1 MMARFQLKN
10 FRLLKNYTQQYMAD
24 QLSISRQQYCKIE
37 NGKAE
42 ALSAG
47 QKKTISELLDL
58 PEDQVDIRGNI
69 TPFQVRPDHRY
80 PDTRKDSQ
88 TEELFAA
95 LIEQNKKLILML
107 EQLSAKLNPART

>member
-42 ALSAG
+42 GLSAR
-47 QKKTISELLDL
+47 QKKMISELLDL
-58 PEDQVDIRGNI
+58 PEDQVDIRGNMFPYQI
-69 TPFQVRPDHRY
+69 QSEQRSSYTV
-80 PDTRKDSQ
+80 KNNQ

-95 LIEQNKKLILML
+95 LIEQNKKLTLML
-107 EQLSAKLNPART
+107 EALTDKLNPAST